1 MKVDKTKWGKKTLGE
16 IGQIITG
23 STPSTKDSRNYDSDD
38 IPFFKPGDLNDY
50 SVNELSQSIDSISY
64 YGFEN
69 SRKLPA
75 GTILVT
81 CIGII
86 GKIGILS
93 KPATCNQQI
102 NAIICNDSFSNRFI
116 AYNILFHKDTLS
128 QKANGPVVPIIN
140 KSSFSKYIIKVP
152 QSIAEQRAI
161 AAELDAVQKMIEGY
175 KAQLAD
181 LDALAQSIFL
191 DMFGDPITNPKGW
204 EKEYLSNICIELSTG
219 PFGSMLH
226 KTDYQE
232 DGIPTINPQD
242 IKNNKIKI
250 DNIAKV
256 SQEKA
261 KVLFRY
267 SLKENDIIL
276 ARRGDLSKCAVI
288 TSKENGWLC
297 GTGSFFLRL
306 KNLLPIIFY
315 HQYTTDS
322 IQKYLNNK
330 SAGATMPNLNQGIL
344 SQLLIA
350 IPPLPLQQQFAER
363 VEAIER
369 QKELLQAQLAEAQ
382 TLMAERMQYYFD

>member
-1 MKVDKTKWGKKTLGE
+1 MKVDKTKWEKKTLGE

-23 STPSTKDSRNYDSDD
+23 ATPSTKDSRNYDSDD

-69 SRKLPA
+69 SRKLPT

-102 NAIICNDSFSNRFI
+102 NAIICNDNFSNRFI

-152 QSIAEQRAI
+152 QSITEQRDI
-161 AAELDAVQKMIEGY
+161 ATELDAVQKMIEGY

-181 LDALAQSIFL
+181 LDTLAQSIFL
-191 DMFGDPITNPKGW
+191 DMFGDPIANPKGW
-204 EKEYLSNICIELSTG
+204 SKEYLKTICTKI
-219 PFGSMLH
+219 
-226 KTDYQE
+226 TDGTHNSPKFVN
-232 DGIPTINPQD
+232 DGIPFIFVSNIVNNEITYKTQKFIDESTYDDLWKSTPIEINDVIYTSVGSYGNPAIVKSNKKFMFQRHIALIKPNHD
-242 IKNNKIKI
+242 IIDSQFLKGFLMSPGGKVQADEKAIGVAQKTLNLNAIKNFK
-250 DNIAKV
+250 
-256 SQEKA
+256 
-261 KVLFRY
+261 
-267 SLKENDIIL
+267 IIL
-276 ARRGDLSKCAVI
+276 
-288 TSKENGWLC
+288 
-297 GTGSFFLRL
+297 
-306 KNLLPIIFY
+306 
-315 HQYTTDS
+315 
-322 IQKYLNNK
+322 
-330 SAGATMPNLNQGIL
+330 
-344 SQLLIA
+344 
-350 IPPLPLQQQFAER
+350 PPLPLQQQFAER

>member
-1 MKVDKTKWGKKTLGE
+1 MKVDKTKWEYKKLGDICQIQTGKLDANAKVE
-16 IGQIITG
+16 NGQ
-23 STPSTKDSRNYDSDD
+23 Y
-38 IPFFKPGDLNDY
+38 PFFTCDYKPYRIDKYAFDTEAILISGNGSLVGH
-50 SVNELSQSIDSISY
+50 VNY
-64 YGFEN
+64 YNGKFN
-69 SRKLPA
+69 AYQRTYVLTQFKLFYIPY
-75 GTILVT
+75 L
-81 CIGII
+81 II
-86 GKIGILS
+86 YLKRNLR
-93 KPATCNQQI
+93 P
-102 NAIICNDSFSNRFI
+102 
-116 AYNILFHKDTLS
+116 
-128 QKANGPVVPIIN
+128 
-140 KSSFSKYIIKVP
+140 YIIQNKKGGCIP
-152 QSIAEQRAI
+152 YITLPILKNFKILYPSLYEQRDI

-204 EKEYLSNICIELSTG
+204 KKEYLSNICVELSTG

-242 IKNNKIKI
+242 IKGNKIKI

-315 HQYTTDS
+315 YQYTTDS

-363 VEAIER
+363 VESIER

>member
-1 MKVDKTKWGKKTLGE
+1 MKVDKTKWEYKKLGDICQIQTGKLDANAKVE
-16 IGQIITG
+16 NGQ
-23 STPSTKDSRNYDSDD
+23 Y
-38 IPFFKPGDLNDY
+38 PFFTCDYKPYRIDKYAFDTEAILISGNGSLVGH
-50 SVNELSQSIDSISY
+50 VNY
-64 YGFEN
+64 YNGKFN
-69 SRKLPA
+69 AYQRTYVLTQFKLFYIPY
-75 GTILVT
+75 L
-81 CIGII
+81 II
-86 GKIGILS
+86 YLKRNLR
-93 KPATCNQQI
+93 P
-102 NAIICNDSFSNRFI
+102 
-116 AYNILFHKDTLS
+116 
-128 QKANGPVVPIIN
+128 
-140 KSSFSKYIIKVP
+140 YIIQNKKGGCIP
-152 QSIAEQRAI
+152 YITLPILKNFKILYPSLYEQRDI

-181 LDALAQSIFL
+181 LDTLAQSIFL

-204 EKEYLSNICIELSTG
+204 KKEYLSNICVELSTG

-242 IKNNKIKI
+242 IKGNKIKI

-315 HQYTTDS
+315 YQYTTDS

-363 VEAIER
+363 VESIER